1 MPYTL
6 SLKSLI
12 RLQRHQFSAGKK
24 KRDLIGLI
32 VLLIYF
38 WVLEIVSYFLFK
50 DKDVSVQTYTAVI
63 VCLSMTVPDFLFKL
77 IFVRDQTVMDAF
89 LKTRPILQKQWN
101 RFLTVSQCW
110 KLSNLIM
117 PAIMLLAC
125 ILFLP
130 FPTGLAVAAGLY
142 ILSVLGGILVM
153 QLKRRGTYASEK
165 VVSTAVVRT
174 FKPGRAGHAIFGLQS
189 KSLLRSKRLK
199 RAWLYMSIFFLLEFI
214 LYGSM
219 GSIEGG
225 RDRFFGM
232 FYLFGFFA
240 IESIMLSQYGL
251 GIEAGYFGTLWTR
264 PVSISRILRDKFWLG
279 AILGGIGFLI
289 TLPFCIWF
297 HISLLIPVS
306 YALYTAGF
314 CSPLLLIDAYNCVP
328 FDLFGK
334 TFFNHQGASGTFKAS
349 VVLGTFLLLGLG
361 WGLPAILPGT
371 PSCLIFSI
379 LGLIGFVFH
388 RPYFA
393 WVERKFLKDKY
404 KYLEKYQSQ

>member
-174 FKPGRAGHAIFGLQS
+174 FKPGRTGHAIFGLQS

-279 AILGGIGFLI
+279 AILGGIGLLI

-361 WGLPAILPGT
+361 WGLPAILPGW

>member
-1 MPYTL
+1 MPYTF

-12 RLQRHQFSAGKK
+12 RLQRRQFSAGKK

-38 WVLEIVSYFLFK
+38 WVLEIVFYFLFK

-77 IFVRDQTVMDAF
+77 IFIRDQTVMDAF

-117 PAIMLLAC
+117 PAVMLPAC

-130 FPTGLAVAAGLY
+130 FPTRLAVAAVLY
-142 ILSVLGGILVM
+142 VLSVLGGILVM
-153 QLKRRGTYASEK
+153 LLKRRGTYASEK
-165 VVSTAVVRT
+165 EVSTVAVRT
-174 FKPGRAGHAIFGLQS
+174 FKPGRTGFAIFGLQS

-219 GSIEGG
+219 GSVEGG

-240 IESIMLSQYGL
+240 IESVMLSQYGL
-251 GIEAGYFGTLWTR
+251 GVEAGYFGALWTR
-264 PVSISRILRDKFWLG
+264 PVTISRILRDKFWLS
-279 AILGGIGFLI
+279 AVLGGIALLI

-297 HISLLIPVS
+297 HISVFIPVA

-314 CSPLLLIDAYNCVP
+314 CSPFLLIDAYNCTP

-334 TFFNHQGASGTFKAS
+334 TFFNYQGAKGTYKAS
-349 VVLGTFLLLGLG
+349 VMLGTLLTLGLG
-361 WGLPAILPGT
+361 WGLPALLPGT
-371 PSCLIFSI
+371 PSCLIFSVLGI
-379 LGLIGFVFH
+379 LGFIFH
-388 RPYFA
+388 RPYFD
-393 WVERKFLKDKY
+393 WVEQKFLKDKY
-404 KYLEKYQSQ
+404 KYLEQYQSQ

>member
-12 RLQRHQFSAGKK
+12 RLQRRQFSAGKK

-38 WVLEIVSYFLFK
+38 WVLEIVFYFLFK

-77 IFVRDQTVMDAF
+77 IFIRDQTVMDAF

-101 RFLTVSQCW
+101 RFLTLSQCW

-117 PAIMLLAC
+117 PAIMLPAC

-130 FPTGLAVAAGLY
+130 FPTGLAVAAVLY
-142 ILSVLGGILVM
+142 VLSVLGGILVM
-153 QLKRRGTYASEK
+153 LLKRRGTYASEK
-165 VVSTAVVRT
+165 GVSTVAVRT
-174 FKPGRAGHAIFGLQS
+174 FKPGRTGHAIFGLQS

-219 GSIEGG
+219 GSVEGG

-232 FYLFGFFA
+232 LYLFGFFA
-240 IESIMLSQYGL
+240 IESVMLSQYGL
-251 GIEAGYFGTLWTR
+251 GVEAGYFGALWTR
-264 PVSISRILRDKFWLG
+264 PVTISRILRDKFWLS
-279 AILGGIGFLI
+279 AVLGGIALLI

-297 HISLLIPVS
+297 HISVFIPVA

-314 CSPLLLIDAYNCVP
+314 CSPFLLIDAYKCTP

-334 TFFNHQGASGTFKAS
+334 TFFNYQGAKGTYKAS
-349 VVLGTFLLLGLG
+349 VMLGTLLLLGLG
-361 WGLPAILPGT
+361 WGLPALLPGT
-371 PSCLIFSI
+371 PSCLIFSVLGI
-379 LGLIGFVFH
+379 LGFIFH
-388 RPYFA
+388 RPYFD

-404 KYLEKYQSQ
+404 KYLEQYQSQ

>member
-1 MPYTL
+1 MPYTF

-12 RLQRHQFSAGKK
+12 RLQRRQFSAGKK

-38 WVLEIVSYFLFK
+38 WVLEIVFYFLFK

-77 IFVRDQTVMDAF
+77 IFVRDQSVMDAF

-117 PAIMLLAC
+117 PAVMLPAC

-130 FPTGLAVAAGLY
+130 FPTRLAVAAVLY
-142 ILSVLGGILVM
+142 VLSVLGGILVM
-153 QLKRRGTYASEK
+153 LLKRRGTYASEK
-165 VVSTAVVRT
+165 EVSTVAVRT
-174 FKPGRAGHAIFGLQS
+174 FKPGRTGFAIFGLQS

-219 GSIEGG
+219 GSVEGG

-240 IESIMLSQYGL
+240 IESVMLSQYGL
-251 GIEAGYFGTLWTR
+251 GVEAGYFGALWTR
-264 PVSISRILRDKFWLG
+264 PVTISRILRDKFWLS
-279 AILGGIGFLI
+279 AVLGGIALLI

-297 HISLLIPVS
+297 HISVFIPVA

-314 CSPLLLIDAYNCVP
+314 CSPFLLIDAYNCTP

-334 TFFNHQGASGTFKAS
+334 TFFNYQGAKGTYKAS
-349 VVLGTFLLLGLG
+349 VMLGTLLTLGLG
-361 WGLPAILPGT
+361 WGLPALLPGT
-371 PSCLIFSI
+371 PSCLIFSVLGI
-379 LGLIGFVFH
+379 LGFIFH
-388 RPYFA
+388 RPYFD

-404 KYLEKYQSQ
+404 KYLEQYQSQ

>member
-240 IESIMLSQYGL
+240 IESVMLSQYGL
-251 GIEAGYFGTLWTR
+251 GIEAGYFGTRWTR

>member
-1 MPYTL
+1 MPYSL

-12 RLQRHQFSAGKK
+12 RLQKRQFSAGKK
-24 KRDLIGLI
+24 KRDLIGPI
-32 VLLIYF
+32 VMLVYF
-38 WVLEIVSYFLFK
+38 WVLEIVLYFLLRE
-50 DKDVSVQTYTAVI
+50 KDVSVPVYVAVAT
-63 VCLSMTVPDFLFKL
+63 CLAMTVPDFLFKL

-117 PAIMLLAC
+117 PAIMLPAC
-125 ILFLP
+125 FLFLP
-130 FPTGLAVAAGLY
+130 FPTGVAVGIGLY
-142 ILSVLGGILVM
+142 VLSVLGGIVIML
-153 QLKRRGTYASEK
+153 LKRRGTYASEK
-165 VVSTAVVRT
+165 GVSTASVRT
-174 FKPGRAGHAIFGLQS
+174 FKPGRAGLAIFGLQS

-219 GSIEGG
+219 GSVEGG

-240 IESIMLSQYGL
+240 IESVMLSQYGL
-251 GIEAGYFGTLWTR
+251 GVEASYFGALWTR

-279 AILGGIGFLI
+279 AALGGIGLLI

-297 HISLLIPVS
+297 HISLLVPVS

-314 CSPLLLIDAYNCVP
+314 CGPLLLIDAYNCVP

-334 TFFNHQGASGTFKAS
+334 TFFNYQGAKGTYKAS
-349 VVLGTFLLLGLG
+349 VMLGTLLLMGLG
-361 WGLPAILPGT
+361 WGLPAILPGM
-371 PSCLIFSI
+371 PSCLIFSVLGI
-379 LGLIGFVFH
+379 LGFVFY
-388 RPYFA
+388 RPFFG

>member
-1 MPYTL
+1 MPYTF

-12 RLQRHQFSAGKK
+12 RLQRRQFSAGKK

-38 WVLEIVSYFLFK
+38 WVLEIVFYFLFK

-77 IFVRDQTVMDAF
+77 IFVRDQSVMDAF

-101 RFLTVSQCW
+101 RFLTLSQCW

-117 PAIMLLAC
+117 PAIMLPAC

-130 FPTGLAVAAGLY
+130 FPTGLSFVAGLY

-165 VVSTAVVRT
+165 GVSTVAVRT
-174 FKPGRAGHAIFGLQS
+174 FKPGRTGHAIFGLQS

-199 RAWLYMSIFFLLEFI
+199 RAWLYMSIFFLLEFV

-219 GSIEGG
+219 GSVEGG
-225 RDRFFGM
+225 RDRFSGM

-240 IESIMLSQYGL
+240 IESVMLSQYGL
-251 GIEAGYFGTLWTR
+251 GVEAGYFGALWTR
-264 PVSISRILRDKFWLG
+264 PVTISRILRDKFWLS
-279 AILGGIGFLI
+279 AVLGGIALLI

-297 HISLLIPVS
+297 HISVFIPVA

-314 CSPLLLIDAYNCVP
+314 CSPFLLIDAYKCTP

-334 TFFNHQGASGTFKAS
+334 TFFNYQGAKGTYKAS
-349 VVLGTFLLLGLG
+349 VMLGTLLLLGLG
-361 WGLPAILPGT
+361 WGLPALLPGT
-371 PSCLIFSI
+371 PSCLIFSVLGI
-379 LGLIGFVFH
+379 LGFIFH
-388 RPYFA
+388 RPYFD
-393 WVERKFLKDKY
+393 WVEQKFLKDKY
-404 KYLEKYQSQ
+404 KYLEQYQSQ

>member
-50 DKDVSVQTYTAVI
+50 DKDVFVQTYTAVI

-174 FKPGRAGHAIFGLQS
+174 FKPGRAGHAFFGLQS